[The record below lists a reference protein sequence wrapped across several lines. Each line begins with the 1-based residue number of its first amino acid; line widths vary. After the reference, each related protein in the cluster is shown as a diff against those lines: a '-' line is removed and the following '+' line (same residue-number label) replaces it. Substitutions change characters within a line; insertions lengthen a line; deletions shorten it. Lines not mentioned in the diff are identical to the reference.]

1 MAKFPTDAPRQ
12 RVIATLERLGFQ
24 LVRAKE
30 HNEVM
35 SIPRQLEKARKP
47 SLVREI
53 GSALRRLDTLVAAV
67 KRPGDEGSKYDKALA
82 VLGTLSRKEGIP
94 IAIVG
99 GLAAI
104 KHGYERNTKDIDV
117 VVSKR
122 HLDSIVRVAPNYG
135 VKVIWHAPNGWHK
148 LSCEGVAIDIAP
160 EGGKPSR
167 NASTTIPG
175 PRELGVQRGMDYAS
189 LEGWVLTKLIS
200 GRRQDQADVVQVLKQ
215 IGPES
220 SGKVRRS
227 LAGSHRIYLRLF
239 DDLCAAAEEEREQE
253 RERGGPR

>member
-1 MAKFPTDAPRQ
+1 
-12 RVIATLERLGFQ
+12 
-24 LVRAKE
+24 
-30 HNEVM
+30 M
-35 SIPRQLEKARKP
+35 SL
-47 SLVREI
+47 
-53 GSALRRLDTLVAAV
+53 AV

-82 VLGTLSRKEGIP
+82 VLGSLSRKEGIP

-117 VVSKR
+117 VVSKQ

-148 LSCEGVAIDIAP
+148 LSYEGVVIDIVP

-167 NASTTIPG
+167 HASTTIPG
-175 PRELGVQRGMDYAS
+175 PRVLGVQKGMNYAS
-189 LEGWVLTKLIS
+189 LEGWVVTKLIS

-220 SGKVRRS
+220 VVGFPSNAV
-227 LAGSHRIYLRLF
+227 LF
-239 DDLCAAAEEEREQE
+239 ASPANSNRPVMVA
-253 RERGGPR
+253 